1 MGGRAAEE
9 TVFNEVT
16 TGAANDFDQATRIAK
31 AMVVE
36 FGMSQL
42 GPVNFGPTMDV
53 AEWGKSYYEQN
64 SVSQD
69 TLSKIDV
76 EVKKLLETA
85 RKKAMQ
91 TLKEKRKLLDVI
103 AQELL
108 AKESLDGDEFEA
120 LVGKKENKPSL

>member
-1 MGGRAAEE
+1 
-9 TVFNEVT
+9 
-16 TGAANDFDQATRIAK
+16 
-31 AMVVE
+31 
-36 FGMSQL
+36 
-42 GPVNFGPTMDV
+42 MDV